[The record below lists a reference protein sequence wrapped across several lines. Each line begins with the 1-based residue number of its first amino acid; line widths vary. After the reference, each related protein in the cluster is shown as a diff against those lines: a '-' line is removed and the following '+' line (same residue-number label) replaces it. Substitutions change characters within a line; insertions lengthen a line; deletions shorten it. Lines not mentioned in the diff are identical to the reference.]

1 MLLTPLPLIVLVN
14 AAQAGGS
21 RRPGLR
27 LAGEAVILLLP
38 GLVVVLGILYGLAA
52 LGTPAAGPGAMAYG
66 FGVALAGAVA
76 GAVGTPLAVNTL
88 ARRLPIDPENLVHRL
103 ALVMT
108 VGLVALQLVTQ
119 LTNDVLA
126 QEAAGPPL
134 TRLDL
139 LAQELPFL
147 LAAVLGV
154 GFWTR
159 RPGRA
164 VTSRLG
170 IVIPRPWQLL
180 LALAA
185 AGVFYAFGVG
195 SDALAQ
201 WLTPGLAA
209 RVNAANG
216 RIFGGLNNPLGIATI
231 ALAPGICEELFFR
244 GALQPR
250 LGLLWPALVFASVHT
265 QYGLSLDALAVL
277 VLAFGLGVLRRLT
290 NTTTTAICHVAYN
303 ALVGVGIGWLGWPL
317 AVGIEIVL
325 VVAAV
330 LTTWVVKRPVRE

>member
-290 NTTTTAICHVAYN
+290 NTTTTVICHMSYN
-303 ALVGVGIGWLGWPL
+303 LLVGVGIGWLGWPV
-317 AVGIEIVL
+317 AATVETAL

-330 LTTWVVKRPVRE
+330 LTTWMVKHRARE